1 MGGHVAT
8 PPPHISA
15 FCAKHIMQMHITH
28 HTMQHFLQRKQGANF
43 SVLRHA
49 AACFKTPT
57 NRPPKQVLRHTS
69 NVDACSCALSVLPEV
84 QAIGGMCDGAP
95 AEGVTVKWLVDV
107 TSAEFV

>member
-49 AACFKTPT
+49 VACFNHWCLDIEHILGVQQMRLPS
-57 NRPPKQVLRHTS
+57 KQ
-69 NVDACSCALSVLPEV
+69 AAF
-84 QAIGGMCDGAP
+84 AI
-95 AEGVTVKWLVDV
+95 
-107 TSAEFV
+107 